1 MDALIVSLLEKSL
14 VGGAFI
20 YMLHFFLTRVSQTLE
35 EVARNLAGIVNTL
48 ADISDTMKQ
57 MDARITK
64 LEDKT

>member
-20 YMLHFFLTRVSQTLE
+20 YMLHFFLTRVSHTLE
-35 EVARNLAGIVNTL
+35 EVARNLAGIVATL
-48 ADISDTMKQ
+48 AEISETMKA

-64 LEDKT
+64 LEEKP